1 MSLLYEKP
9 IHTRWDKSP
18 FLYKDIKFECLT
30 IQNEES
36 LLFQQMNKL
45 IFTFYNN
52 KWKRN

>member
-1 MSLLYEKP
+1 MSLLYEKS
-9 IHTRWDKSP
+9 IHTRLSVAKDKSP

-45 IFTFYNN
+45 IFTFL
-52 KWKRN
+52 